1 VSSHLGN
8 DRTARELD
16 RLVHA
21 MRQPLSALM
30 LLVDVAQ
37 RQELPDELRPTI
49 VEMGKQ
55 VAAAVAASRQLSMS
69 IQASVGPDSPRSGD
83 G

>member
-1 VSSHLGN
+1 MSSHLGN
-8 DRTARELD
+8 DRAARELD

-37 RQELPDELRPTI
+37 RRELPDELRPTI

-55 VAAAVAASRQLSMS
+55 VDEAIAVFRQLSMS
-69 IQASVGPDSPRSGD
+69 IQASDGPDPDRVGD
-83 G
+83 A

>member
-1 VSSHLGN
+1 VSGHLGN
-8 DRTARELD
+8 DLTVRELD

-49 VEMGKQ
+49 VEMGRQ
-55 VAAAVAASRQLSMS
+55 VDEAVAVSRQLSMT
-69 IQASVGPDSPRSGD
+69 IRASSGPDASRSGAH
-83 G
+83 